1 MKIIKE
7 ILIIIIN
14 ELPYNNLT
22 LNDNLSKILQEL
34 IKELS
39 KPQNGGYFN
48 KYIKYKKKYL
58 NINFSNYDFKKEYIK
73 NGIDYKT
80 KYLKYKKKYLNNE
93 K

>member
-1 MKIIKE
+1 ME
-7 ILIIIIN
+7 
-14 ELPYNNLT
+14 ELLGPHKTYIDDDDDDNNIFITVLKQYLENLNMNNL
-22 LNDNLSKILQEL
+22 
-34 IKELS
+34 
-39 KPQNGGYFN
+39 QNGGYFN

-58 NINFSNYDFKKEYIK
+58 NINFPNYDFKKECIK